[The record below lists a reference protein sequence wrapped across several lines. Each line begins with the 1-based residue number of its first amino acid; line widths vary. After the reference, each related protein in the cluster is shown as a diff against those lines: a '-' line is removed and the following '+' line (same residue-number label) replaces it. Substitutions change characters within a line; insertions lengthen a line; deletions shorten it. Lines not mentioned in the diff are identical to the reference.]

1 MRRKMSP
8 ELGVQLFINGVVVGM
23 IYVLVALGLNL
34 LLGVAGIFN
43 FAHGDF
49 YMLGAY
55 TLFATYS
62 VFHLNYGLALVITT
76 IVIAL
81 FGAICYR
88 LVFHRIRTSVLL
100 CLVASVGMGLVFE
113 QGALVG
119 FGTTQRGMPT
129 VFQGIISIGDITLPQ
144 ERLVVILL
152 SLVVMLA
159 LYFIIMKT
167 KIGKAIRAVSS
178 DIDAASLQGISSG
191 WIFLIVMAMGC
202 ALAGIAGGII
212 APVYAVYPMMG
223 ENMLMMILIIIIL
236 GGLGS
241 MPGAIV
247 GGLLIGM
254 MHSFGSHFFSGLQT
268 LLMLFCVG
276 VILVFK
282 PWGIFGHEH

>member
-1 MRRKMSP
+1 MST
-8 ELGVQLFINGVVVGM
+8 ELWLQLVLNGLVVGM
-23 IYVLVALGLNL
+23 VYVLVAAGLNL
-34 LLGVAGIFN
+34 LLGVAGLFN

-55 TLFATYS
+55 LLFATYA

-76 IVIAL
+76 IVIAF
-81 FGAICYR
+81 FGVICYR
-88 LVFHRIRTSVLL
+88 AVFHRIRTDVLL
-100 CLVASVGMGLVFE
+100 CLVASVGIGLVFE

-119 FGTTQRGMPT
+119 FGTTPRGLPP
-129 VFQGIISIGDITLPQ
+129 VFKGIISVGGITLPQ

-152 SLVVMLA
+152 SLIAMLA

-178 DIDAASLQGISSG
+178 DVDAAHLQGISSG
-191 WIFLIVMAMGC
+191 RIFLIVMAMGC

-212 APVYAVYPMMG
+212 APVYAVFPLMG
-223 ENMLMMILIIIIL
+223 ENMLMVILIIIIL

-247 GGLLIGM
+247 GGLLVGM
-254 MHSFGSHFFSGLQT
+254 MHSFSSHFFSGLSE
-268 LLMLFCVG
+268 LFILCCVG
-276 VILVFK
+276 AILVFK